1 MKMNSNTPIIV
12 KGLTVSKGIV
22 IGKCK
27 RYEHGQNDYQKKFIN
42 KKEVKRE
49 TEKFNKS
56 VKVTLKEI
64 YSIKDRLKP
73 SLRNN
78 VGIFLDTHIHLI
90 NDKSFLNNITK
101 NIEEKYYCA
110 DWAINDEFQSIK
122 SSFAEMKDTYIKQRI
137 EDIKHIVNLLIK
149 NINQTTKRKNNILTD
164 IENTILVTDDLS
176 PADVLVAHQSK
187 CSGLISELGGRSS
200 HSSILSRGLEI
211 PSIVGLKNALNI
223 IKDQDLV
230 VLDGNNGIVIV
241 NPDISCI
248 DYYRQIKKED
258 NNRKILLS
266 RVMEKKCITIDKQ
279 KIEVM
284 ANLELPQEMKIIKR
298 KNIDG
303 IGLFRTEYLYTDR
316 TDIPTE
322 AEQVSDY
329 KKIVKNLKG
338 KPVIFR
344 TLDIGS
350 DKEIPE
356 NIQTGSIARNPALGL
371 RGIRYSLNNQE
382 IFLNQVKAILRAG
395 YYGDVKIML
404 PMITTLSEIQK
415 AKNLIELAKS
425 QLKKRKI
432 LFSDKVKIGIMIEV
446 PASAVL
452 SSRLA
457 EFVDFL
463 SIGTNDLVQY
473 TLAIDRVDD
482 EVNYLYDP
490 FNSAV
495 LTLIQNVI
503 ESGKKHK
510 VDVSLCGEMA
520 GDRQFTK
527 LLLGMGLKSFSMHPS
542 AIPEVKKV
550 IVESN
555 IKNLI
560 KLASQIIKCVDNKE
574 KQKLIERINNESIK
588 H

>member
-101 NIEEKYYCA
+101 NIEEKHYCA

-137 EDIKHIVNLLIK
+137 EDIKHVVNLLIK
-149 NINQTTKRKNNILTD
+149 NIKQTTKRKNNILTD

>member
-1 MKMNSNTPIIV
+1 MKMNSTTPIIV

-149 NINQTTKRKNNILTD
+149 NIKQTTKRKNNILTD

>member
-1 MKMNSNTPIIV
+1 MNNLTPIIIR
-12 KGLTVSKGIV
+12 GLTVSKGIV
-22 IGKCK
+22 IAKCQ
-27 RYEHGQNDYQKKFIN
+27 RYEHGQNDYQKKFI
-42 KKEVKRE
+42 KKNEVQKE
-49 TEKFNKS
+49 IKKFNKS
-56 VKVTLKEI
+56 LEITLSEI
-64 YSIKDRLKP
+64 NAIKNTLTPNLK
-73 SLRNN
+73 NN

-90 NDKSFLNNITK
+90 NDKSFLSNIRN
-101 NIEEKYYCA
+101 NIEEKFYA
-110 DWAINDEFQSIK
+110 TDWAIDDEFQSIK
-122 SSFAEMKDTYIKQRI
+122 SSFSEMKDNYIKQRI
-137 EDIKHIVNLLIK
+137 DDINHVVKLLIK
-149 NINQTTKRKNNILTD
+149 NVKQTKKSKNNILAN
-164 IENTILVTDDLS
+164 IKNMILITDDLS
-176 PADVLVAHQSK
+176 PADVLIAYQSK
-187 CSGLISELGGRSS
+187 CCGLVSEFGGRSS

-223 IKDQDLV
+223 IKDQDLII
-230 VLDGNNGIVIV
+230 LDGNNGIVIV
-241 NPDISCI
+241 NPDKSCV
-248 DYYRQIKKED
+248 DYYNQIKKED
-258 NNRKILLS
+258 KNRKTLLS
-266 RVMEKKCITIDKQ
+266 RVMEKKCVTTDQ
-279 KIEVM
+279 QRIEIM
-284 ANLELPQEMKIIKR
+284 ANLELPQEMKIIKG
-298 KNIDG
+298 KNLDG

-316 TDIPTE
+316 SDIPTE
-322 AEQVSDY
+322 AEQVADY
-329 KKIVKNLKG
+329 KKIVRGLKG

-382 IFLNQVKAILRAG
+382 VFLNQVKAILRAG

-415 AKNLIELAKS
+415 AKDLIEIAKS
-425 QLKKRKI
+425 KLRKRKI
-432 LFSDKVKIGIMIEV
+432 LFSDNVEVGIMIEV

-495 LTLIQNVI
+495 LTLIKNVI
-503 ESGKKHK
+503 ESGERHG

-520 GDRQFTK
+520 GDKQFTR

-555 IKNLI
+555 KKNLS
-560 KLASQIIKCVDNKE
+560 KLATQIIKCVDNKE
-574 KQKLIERINNESIK
+574 KQKLIEKINSESIK

>member
-1 MKMNSNTPIIV
+1 MNNLTPIII

-22 IGKCK
+22 IAKCQ
-27 RYEHGQNDYQKKFIN
+27 RYEHGQNDYQKKLIKKN
-42 KKEVKRE
+42 EVHKEVK
-49 TEKFNKS
+49 KFNKS
-56 VKVTLKEI
+56 VEITLKEI
-64 YSIKDRLKP
+64 NTIKNKLSP
-73 SLRNN
+73 SLKNN

-90 NDKSFLNNITK
+90 NDKSFLSNIQK
-101 NIEEKYYCA
+101 KIEEKFYST
-110 DWAINDEFQSIK
+110 DWAIDDEFQSIK
-122 SSFAEMKDTYIKQRI
+122 SSFSEMKDSYIKQRI
-137 EDIKHIVNLLIK
+137 DDINHVVKLLIK
-149 NINQTTKRKNNILTD
+149 NIKQTKKNKKNVLTD
-164 IENTILVTDDLS
+164 IKNMILITDDLS

-187 CSGLISELGGRSS
+187 CCGLISEFGGRSS

-211 PSIVGLKNALNI
+211 PSIVGLKNALDI
-223 IKDQDLV
+223 IKDQELII
-230 VLDGNNGIVIV
+230 LDGNSGIVIV
-241 NPDISCI
+241 NPDKSCV
-248 DYYRQIKKED
+248 DHYKKIKKED
-258 NNRKILLS
+258 NNRKTFLS
-266 RVMEKKCITIDKQ
+266 SVMGKECVTTDQ
-279 KIEVM
+279 QRIEIM
-284 ANLELPQEMKIIKR
+284 ANLELPQEIKIVKG
-298 KNIDG
+298 KNFDG

-316 TDIPTE
+316 ADIPTE
-322 AEQVSDY
+322 AEQVTDY
-329 KKIVKNLKG
+329 KKIVRSLKG

-344 TLDIGS
+344 TLDVGS

-371 RGIRYSLNNQE
+371 RGIRHSLNNQE
-382 IFLNQVKAILRAG
+382 VFLNQVKAILRAG

-404 PMITTLSEIQK
+404 PMVTTLSEIQE
-415 AKNLIELAKS
+415 AKDLIEIAKS
-425 QLKKRKI
+425 KLRKRKI
-432 LFSDKVKIGIMIEV
+432 LFSDKVEVGIMIEV

-495 LTLIQNVI
+495 LTLIKNVI
-503 ESGKKHK
+503 ESGQRHG

-520 GDRQFTK
+520 GDIQFTR

-542 AIPEVKKV
+542 AIPEVKQV

-555 IKNLI
+555 IKKLS
-560 KLASQIIKCVDNKE
+560 KLASQIIKCVDSKE
-574 KQKLIERINNESIK
+574 KQKLIEKINSYSIK

>member
-1 MKMNSNTPIIV
+1 M
-12 KGLTVSKGIV
+12 
-22 IGKCK
+22 
-27 RYEHGQNDYQKKFIN
+27 
-42 KKEVKRE
+42 
-49 TEKFNKS
+49 
-56 VKVTLKEI
+56 
-64 YSIKDRLKP
+64 
-73 SLRNN
+73 
-78 VGIFLDTHIHLI
+78 
-90 NDKSFLNNITK
+90 
-101 NIEEKYYCA
+101 
-110 DWAINDEFQSIK
+110 
-122 SSFAEMKDTYIKQRI
+122 
-137 EDIKHIVNLLIK
+137 
-149 NINQTTKRKNNILTD
+149 
-164 IENTILVTDDLS
+164 ILVTDDLS
-176 PADVLVAHQSK
+176 PTDVLIAHQSK

-211 PSIVGLKNALNI
+211 PSIVGLKNALGV
-223 IKDQDLV
+223 IKDQDLL
-230 VLDGNNGIVIV
+230 VLDGNNGIVII
-241 NPDISCI
+241 NPDTSCV
-248 DYYRQIKKED
+248 DYYRKIKNED
-258 NNRKILLS
+258 ENRRKLLS
-266 RVMEKKCITIDKQ
+266 IVMEKECVTNDKQ
-279 KIEVM
+279 RVEIM
-284 ANLELPQEMKIIKR
+284 ANLELPQEIKIIKG
-298 KNIDG
+298 KNFDG

-316 TDIPTE
+316 VDIPTE
-322 AEQVSDY
+322 AEQVADY
-329 KKIVKNLKG
+329 KKIVRSLKG

-382 IFLNQVKAILRAG
+382 LFLNQVKAILRAG

-404 PMITTLSEIQK
+404 PMITTLSEIKK
-415 AKNLIELAKS
+415 AKDLVEIAKDD
-425 QLKKRKI
+425 LKKRKI
-432 LFSDKVKIGIMIEV
+432 LFDDNVKIGIMIEV
-446 PASAVL
+446 PAAAVL

-495 LTLIQNVI
+495 LMLIKNVI
-503 ESGKKHK
+503 DSGERHGI
-510 VDVSLCGEMA
+510 DVSLCGEMA
-520 GDRQFTK
+520 GDKQFTK

-555 IKNLI
+555 IGKLN
-560 KLASQIIKCVDNKE
+560 KLASKIIKCVDSTD
-574 KQKLIERINNESIK
+574 KQNLIEKINNDSTN

>member
-1 MKMNSNTPIIV
+1 MNNLTPIII

-22 IGKCK
+22 IAKCQ
-27 RYEHGQNDYQKKFIN
+27 RYEHGQNDYQKKLI
-42 KKEVKRE
+42 KKNEVHKE
-49 TEKFNKS
+49 IKKFNKS
-56 VKVTLKEI
+56 VEITLKEI
-64 YSIKDRLKP
+64 NTIKNKLSP
-73 SLRNN
+73 SLKNN

-90 NDKSFLNNITK
+90 NDKSFLSNIQK
-101 NIEEKYYCA
+101 KIEEKFYST
-110 DWAINDEFQSIK
+110 DWAIDDEFQSIK
-122 SSFAEMKDTYIKQRI
+122 SSFSEMKDSYIKQRI
-137 EDIKHIVNLLIK
+137 DDINHVVKLLIK
-149 NINQTTKRKNNILTD
+149 NIKQTKKNKKNVLTD
-164 IENTILVTDDLS
+164 IKNMILITDDLS

-187 CSGLISELGGRSS
+187 CCGLISEFGGRSS

-211 PSIVGLKNALNI
+211 PSIVGLKNALDI
-223 IKDQDLV
+223 IKDQELII
-230 VLDGNNGIVIV
+230 LDGNSGIVIV
-241 NPDISCI
+241 NPDKSCV
-248 DYYRQIKKED
+248 DHYKKIKKED
-258 NNRKILLS
+258 NNRKTFLS
-266 RVMEKKCITIDKQ
+266 SVMGKECVTTDQ
-279 KIEVM
+279 QRIEIM
-284 ANLELPQEMKIIKR
+284 ANLELPQEIKIIKG
-298 KNIDG
+298 KNFDG

-316 TDIPTE
+316 ADIPTE
-322 AEQVSDY
+322 AEQVTDY
-329 KKIVKNLKG
+329 KKIVRNLKG

-344 TLDIGS
+344 TLDVGS

-371 RGIRYSLNNQE
+371 RGIRHSLNNQE
-382 IFLNQVKAILRAG
+382 VFLNQVKAILRAG

-404 PMITTLSEIQK
+404 PMITTLSEIQE
-415 AKNLIELAKS
+415 AKDLIEIAKCK
-425 QLKKRKI
+425 LRKRKI
-432 LFSDKVKIGIMIEV
+432 LFSDKVEVGIMIEV

-495 LTLIQNVI
+495 LTLIKNVI
-503 ESGKKHK
+503 ESGQRHG

-520 GDRQFTK
+520 GDIQFTR

-542 AIPEVKKV
+542 AIPEVKQV

-555 IKNLI
+555 IKKLS
-560 KLASQIIKCVDNKE
+560 KLASQIIKCVDSKE
-574 KQKLIERINNESIK
+574 KQKLIEKINSYSIK

>member
-56 VKVTLKEI
+56 VGVTLKEI
-64 YSIKDRLKP
+64 YSIKDKLKP

-149 NINQTTKRKNNILTD
+149 NIKQTTKRKNNILTD

>member
-1 MKMNSNTPIIV
+1 MNSLTPIIIR
-12 KGLTVSKGIV
+12 GLTVSKGIV
-22 IGKCK
+22 IAKCQ
-27 RYEHGQNDYQKKFIN
+27 RYEHGQNDYQKKFI
-42 KKEVKRE
+42 KKNEVQKE
-49 TEKFNKS
+49 IKKFNKS
-56 VKVTLKEI
+56 LKITLSEI
-64 YSIKDRLKP
+64 NAIKNTLTP
-73 SLRNN
+73 SLKNN

-90 NDKSFLNNITK
+90 NDKSFLSNIRN
-101 NIEEKYYCA
+101 NIEEKFYA
-110 DWAINDEFQSIK
+110 TDWAIDDEFQSIK
-122 SSFAEMKDTYIKQRI
+122 SSFSEMKDSYIKQRI
-137 EDIKHIVNLLIK
+137 DDINHVVKLLIK
-149 NINQTTKRKNNILTD
+149 NVKQTKKSKNNILAN
-164 IENTILVTDDLS
+164 IKNMILITDDLS
-176 PADVLVAHQSK
+176 PADVLIAYQSK
-187 CSGLISELGGRSS
+187 CCGLVSEFGGRSS
-200 HSSILSRGLEI
+200 HSSILSRSLEI

-223 IKDQDLV
+223 IKDQDLII
-230 VLDGNNGIVIV
+230 LDGNNGIVIV
-241 NPDISCI
+241 NPDVSCV
-248 DYYRQIKKED
+248 DYYNQIKKED
-258 NNRKILLS
+258 KNRKTLLS
-266 RVMEKKCITIDKQ
+266 RVMEKKCVTTDQ
-279 KIEVM
+279 QRIEIM
-284 ANLELPQEMKIIKR
+284 ANLELPQEMKIIKG
-298 KNIDG
+298 KNLDG

-316 TDIPTE
+316 SDIPTE
-322 AEQVSDY
+322 AEQVADY
-329 KKIVKNLKG
+329 KKIVRGLKG

-344 TLDIGS
+344 TLDVGS

-382 IFLNQVKAILRAG
+382 VFLNQVKAILRAG

-415 AKNLIELAKS
+415 AKDLIEIAKS
-425 QLKKRKI
+425 KLRKRKI
-432 LFSDKVKIGIMIEV
+432 LFSDNVEVGIMIEV

-495 LTLIQNVI
+495 LTLIKNVI
-503 ESGKKHK
+503 ESGERHG

-520 GDRQFTK
+520 GDKQFTR

-555 IKNLI
+555 KKNLSKI
-560 KLASQIIKCVDNKE
+560 
-574 KQKLIERINNESIK
+574 
-588 H
+588 

>member
-1 MKMNSNTPIIV
+1 MII
-12 KGLTVSKGIV
+12 
-22 IGKCK
+22 
-27 RYEHGQNDYQKKFIN
+27 KKSSLKKN
-42 KKEVKRE
+42 EVHKEVK
-49 TEKFNKS
+49 KFNKS
-56 VKVTLKEI
+56 VEITLKEI
-64 YSIKDRLKP
+64 NTIKNRLSP
-73 SLRNN
+73 SLKNN

-90 NDKSFLNNITK
+90 NDKSFLSNIQK
-101 NIEEKYYCA
+101 KIEEKFYST
-110 DWAINDEFQSIK
+110 DWAIDDEFQSIK
-122 SSFAEMKDTYIKQRI
+122 SSFSEMKDGYIKQRI
-137 EDIKHIVNLLIK
+137 DDINHVVKLLIK
-149 NINQTTKRKNNILTD
+149 NIKQTKKNKKNVLTEIKNMIL
-164 IENTILVTDDLS
+164 ITDDLS

-187 CSGLISELGGRSS
+187 CCGLISEFGGRSS

-211 PSIVGLKNALNI
+211 PSIVGLKNALDI
-223 IKDQDLV
+223 IKDQELII
-230 VLDGNNGIVIV
+230 LDGNSGIVIV
-241 NPDISCI
+241 NPDKSCV
-248 DYYRQIKKED
+248 DHYKKIKKED
-258 NNRKILLS
+258 NNRKTFLS
-266 RVMEKKCITIDKQ
+266 SVMGKECVTTDQ
-279 KIEVM
+279 QRIEIM
-284 ANLELPQEMKIIKR
+284 ANLELPQEIKIIKR
-298 KNIDG
+298 KNFDG

-316 TDIPTE
+316 ADMPTE
-322 AEQVSDY
+322 AEQVTDY
-329 KKIVKNLKG
+329 KKIVRSLKG

-344 TLDIGS
+344 TLDVGS

-371 RGIRYSLNNQE
+371 RGIRHSLNNRE
-382 IFLNQVKAILRAG
+382 VFLNQVKAILRAG

-404 PMITTLSEIQK
+404 PMITTLSEIQE
-415 AKNLIELAKS
+415 AKDLIEIAKCK
-425 QLKKRKI
+425 LRKRKI
-432 LFSDKVKIGIMIEV
+432 LFSDKVEVGIMIEV

-495 LTLIQNVI
+495 LTLIKNVI
-503 ESGKKHK
+503 ESGQRHG

-520 GDRQFTK
+520 GDIQFTR

-542 AIPEVKKV
+542 AIPEVKQV

-555 IKNLI
+555 IKKLS
-560 KLASQIIKCVDNKE
+560 KLASQIIKCVDSKE
-574 KQKLIERINNESIK
+574 KQKLIEKINSYSIK

>member
-1 MKMNSNTPIIV
+1 MNSNTPIIV

-110 DWAINDEFQSIK
+110 DWAINDEFESIK

-149 NINQTTKRKNNILTD
+149 NIKQTTKRKNNILTD

>member
-49 TEKFNKS
+49 IEKFNKS

-149 NINQTTKRKNNILTD
+149 NIKQTTKRKNNILTD

>member
-149 NINQTTKRKNNILTD
+149 NIKQTTKRKNNILTD

-223 IKDQDLV
+223 MKDQDLV

-316 TDIPTE
+316 KDIPTE

>member
-149 NINQTTKRKNNILTD
+149 NIKQTTKRKNNILTD

-176 PADVLVAHQSK
+176 PADVLIAHQSK

-298 KNIDG
+298 KK
-303 IGLFRTEYLYTDR
+303 Y
-316 TDIPTE
+316 
-322 AEQVSDY
+322 
-329 KKIVKNLKG
+329 
-338 KPVIFR
+338 
-344 TLDIGS
+344 
-350 DKEIPE
+350 
-356 NIQTGSIARNPALGL
+356 
-371 RGIRYSLNNQE
+371 
-382 IFLNQVKAILRAG
+382 
-395 YYGDVKIML
+395 
-404 PMITTLSEIQK
+404 
-415 AKNLIELAKS
+415 
-425 QLKKRKI
+425 
-432 LFSDKVKIGIMIEV
+432 
-446 PASAVL
+446 
-452 SSRLA
+452 
-457 EFVDFL
+457 
-463 SIGTNDLVQY
+463 
-473 TLAIDRVDD
+473 
-482 EVNYLYDP
+482 
-490 FNSAV
+490 
-495 LTLIQNVI
+495 
-503 ESGKKHK
+503 
-510 VDVSLCGEMA
+510 
-520 GDRQFTK
+520 
-527 LLLGMGLKSFSMHPS
+527 
-542 AIPEVKKV
+542 
-550 IVESN
+550 
-555 IKNLI
+555 
-560 KLASQIIKCVDNKE
+560 
-574 KQKLIERINNESIK
+574 
-588 H
+588 

>member
-1 MKMNSNTPIIV
+1 MNSLTPIIIR
-12 KGLTVSKGIV
+12 GLTVSKGIV
-22 IGKCK
+22 IAKCQ
-27 RYEHGQNDYQKKFIN
+27 RYEHGQNDYQKKFI
-42 KKEVKRE
+42 KKNEVQKE
-49 TEKFNKS
+49 IKKFNKS
-56 VKVTLKEI
+56 LEITLSEI
-64 YSIKDRLKP
+64 NAIKNTLTPNLK
-73 SLRNN
+73 NN

-90 NDKSFLNNITK
+90 NDKSFLSNIRN
-101 NIEEKYYCA
+101 NIEEKFYA
-110 DWAINDEFQSIK
+110 TDWAIDDEFQSIK
-122 SSFAEMKDTYIKQRI
+122 SSFSEMKDNYIKQRI
-137 EDIKHIVNLLIK
+137 DDINHVVKLLIK
-149 NINQTTKRKNNILTD
+149 NVKQTKKSKNNILAN
-164 IENTILVTDDLS
+164 IKNMILITDDLS
-176 PADVLVAHQSK
+176 PADVLIAYQSK
-187 CSGLISELGGRSS
+187 CCGLVSEFGGRSS
-200 HSSILSRGLEI
+200 HSSILSRSLEI

-223 IKDQDLV
+223 IKDQDLII
-230 VLDGNNGIVIV
+230 LDGNNGIVIV
-241 NPDISCI
+241 NPDESCV
-248 DYYRQIKKED
+248 DYYNQIKKED
-258 NNRKILLS
+258 KNRKTLLS
-266 RVMEKKCITIDKQ
+266 RVMEKKCVTTDQ
-279 KIEVM
+279 QRIEIM
-284 ANLELPQEMKIIKR
+284 ANLELPQEMKIIKG
-298 KNIDG
+298 KNLDG

-316 TDIPTE
+316 SDIPTE
-322 AEQVSDY
+322 AEQVADY
-329 KKIVKNLKG
+329 KKIVRGLKG

-344 TLDIGS
+344 TLDVGS

-382 IFLNQVKAILRAG
+382 VFLNQVKAILRAG

-415 AKNLIELAKS
+415 AKDLIEIAKS
-425 QLKKRKI
+425 KLRKRKI
-432 LFSDKVKIGIMIEV
+432 LFSDNVEVGIMIEV

-495 LTLIQNVI
+495 LTLIKNVI
-503 ESGKKHK
+503 ESGERHG

-520 GDRQFTK
+520 GDKQFTR

-555 IKNLI
+555 KKNLS
-560 KLASQIIKCVDNKE
+560 KLATQIIKCVDNKE
-574 KQKLIERINNESIK
+574 KQKLIEKINSESIK

>member
-1 MKMNSNTPIIV
+1 MNNRTPIII

-22 IGKCK
+22 IAKCK
-27 RYEHGQNDYQKKFIN
+27 RYEHGQNDYQKKLIN
-42 KKEVKRE
+42 KKEVLKE
-49 TEKFNKS
+49 TKKFNKS
-56 VKVTLKEI
+56 VEITLKEI
-64 YSIKDRLKP
+64 NAIKDKLKP
-73 SLRNN
+73 SLKNN

-90 NDKSFLNNITK
+90 NDRSFLNSIRK
-101 NIEEKYYCA
+101 NIEKKFYCA
-110 DWAINDEFQSIK
+110 EWAIHDEFQSIK
-122 SSFAEMKDTYIKQRI
+122 SSFAEMRDVYIKQRI
-137 EDIKHIVNLLIK
+137 EDIKHVVNLLIK
-149 NINQTTKRKNNILTD
+149 NIKQTKKSKDNILTD
-164 IENTILVTDDLS
+164 IKNAILVTDDLS
-176 PADVLVAHQSK
+176 PADVLIAHQSK
-187 CSGLISELGGRSS
+187 CSGLISEFGGTSS

-211 PSIVGLKNALNI
+211 PSIVGLKNALNA

-241 NPDISCI
+241 NPDKLCVS
-248 DYYRQIKKED
+248 YYRDIKKED

-266 RVMEKKCITIDKQ
+266 KIMEKNCVSKDKQ

-284 ANLELPQEMKIIKR
+284 ANLELPQEMKIIKG
-298 KNIDG
+298 KNLDG

-322 AEQVSDY
+322 AEQVKDY
-329 KKIVKNLKG
+329 KKIVRSLKG

-350 DKEIPE
+350 DKEVPE
-356 NIQTGSIARNPALGL
+356 NIQTGSVARNPALGL
-371 RGIRYSLNNQE
+371 RGIRYSLSNHE

-395 YYGDVKIML
+395 YYGEVKIML
-404 PMITTLSEIQK
+404 PMITTLSEIEK
-415 AKNLIELAKS
+415 ARDLIELAKN
-425 QLKKRKI
+425 QLRKRRI

-495 LTLIQNVI
+495 LTLIRNVI
-503 ESGKKHK
+503 KSGVKHK

-520 GDRQFTK
+520 GDKQFTR

-555 IKNLI
+555 IEKLT
-560 KLASQIIKCVDNKE
+560 KLASEIIKCVDNKE
-574 KQKLIERINNESIK
+574 KQKLIEKINNESIT

>member
-1 MKMNSNTPIIV
+1 MKMNSTTPIIV

-149 NINQTTKRKNNILTD
+149 NIKQTTKRKNNILTD

-432 LFSDKVKIGIMIEV
+432 LFSDNVKIGIMIEV

>member
-149 NINQTTKRKNNILTD
+149 NIKQTTKRKNNILTD

>member
-1 MKMNSNTPIIV
+1 MI
-12 KGLTVSKGIV
+12 
-22 IGKCK
+22 
-27 RYEHGQNDYQKKFIN
+27 
-42 KKEVKRE
+42 
-49 TEKFNKS
+49 
-56 VKVTLKEI
+56 
-64 YSIKDRLKP
+64 
-73 SLRNN
+73 
-78 VGIFLDTHIHLI
+78 LI
-90 NDKSFLNNITK
+90 
-101 NIEEKYYCA
+101 
-110 DWAINDEFQSIK
+110 
-122 SSFAEMKDTYIKQRI
+122 
-137 EDIKHIVNLLIK
+137 
-149 NINQTTKRKNNILTD
+149 
-164 IENTILVTDDLS
+164 TDDLS
-176 PADVLVAHQSK
+176 PADVLIAYQSK
-187 CSGLISELGGRSS
+187 CCGLISEFGGRSS
-200 HSSILSRGLEI
+200 HSSILSRSLEI

-223 IKDQDLV
+223 IKDQDLII
-230 VLDGNNGIVIV
+230 LDGNNGIVIV
-241 NPDISCI
+241 NPDKSCV
-248 DYYRQIKKED
+248 DYYNQIKKED
-258 NNRKILLS
+258 KNRKTLLS
-266 RVMEKKCITIDKQ
+266 RVMEKECVTTDQ
-279 KIEVM
+279 QRIEIM
-284 ANLELPQEMKIIKR
+284 ANLELPLEMKIIKG
-298 KNIDG
+298 KNLDG

-316 TDIPTE
+316 SDIPTE
-322 AEQVSDY
+322 TEQVADY
-329 KKIVKNLKG
+329 KKIVRGLKG

-344 TLDIGS
+344 TLDVGS

-382 IFLNQVKAILRAG
+382 VFLNQVKAILRAG

-415 AKNLIELAKS
+415 AKDLIEIAKS
-425 QLKKRKI
+425 KLRKRKI
-432 LFSDKVKIGIMIEV
+432 LFSDNVEVGIMIEV

-495 LTLIQNVI
+495 LTLIKNVI
-503 ESGKKHK
+503 ESGERHG
-510 VDVSLCGEMA
+510 VHVSLCGEMA
-520 GDRQFTK
+520 GDKQFTR

-555 IKNLI
+555 KKNLS
-560 KLASQIIKCVDNKE
+560 KLATQIIKCVDNKE
-574 KQKLIERINNESIK
+574 KQKLIEKINSESIK

>member
-101 NIEEKYYCA
+101 NIEEKHYCA

-137 EDIKHIVNLLIK
+137 EDIKHVVNLLIK
-149 NINQTTKRKNNILTD
+149 NIKQTTKRKNNILSD

>member
-149 NINQTTKRKNNILTD
+149 NIKQTKKRKNNILTD

-223 IKDQDLV
+223 MKDQDLV

>member
-1 MKMNSNTPIIV
+1 MNSTTPIIV

-149 NINQTTKRKNNILTD
+149 NIKQTTKRKNNILTD